1 LRQVDDNQNP
11 QWKVV
16 MHKEVRS
23 INLAMDSFIESNN
36 INDDASWLNTTL
48 LTPLTHEG
56 ACLMGAKNY

>member
-1 LRQVDDNQNP
+1 
-11 QWKVV
+11 